1 MLAYI
6 QAGVPVKLYRKRDF
20 WLVLVLGVLF
30 VITVY
35 ADLLRGQSALSVDEF
50 QLTLFTLQQ
59 IIYLSL
65 IAIAAWR
72 FGFGVGFFCW
82 GILGAVTIPY
92 SVIFLSDNWHPNLLL
107 EMIIIGLV
115 GLAEVFLING
125 YEQGKKRL
133 LGHQHTLEDRVQE
146 RTLDL
151 TKANLALEKD
161 IIERRK
167 VEGELRDALAQV
179 KTLTGL
185 LPICANCK
193 KIRDDNGY
201 WSSVEKYVSD
211 HSEAE
216 FTHGICPECLEKLYP
231 SYYGPGKKN
240 RGASDSSASK

>member
-1 MLAYI
+1 M
-6 QAGVPVKLYRKRDF
+6 KLYRKRDF

-125 YEQGKKRL
+125 YEQGR
-133 LGHQHTLEDRVQE
+133 
-146 RTLDL
+146 
-151 TKANLALEKD
+151 
-161 IIERRK
+161 
-167 VEGELRDALAQV
+167 
-179 KTLTGL
+179 
-185 LPICANCK
+185 PFNC
-193 KIRDDNGY
+193 R
-201 WSSVEKYVSD
+201 
-211 HSEAE
+211 
-216 FTHGICPECLEKLYP
+216 
-231 SYYGPGKKN
+231 
-240 RGASDSSASK
+240 